1 MRPPYGLF
9 VLVLAYTG
17 VRFGEVAGVRRR
29 FVEPAGRRLMEHIEA
44 SVDWT
49 GPEVLVFVNLHGLP
63 VRHSTFLHRMW
74 TPAVNADRLDVRPHD
89 LRAPHAT
96 WLYDAGD
103 RPWRSPRGLVT
114 RRRRSRR
121 STMRGGWLGIQR
133 RGE

>member
-1 MRPPYGLF
+1 MRDGVLAVTPGRGIRLPRIAEHGPHVFSPERRRLASLVAVMRPPYGLF

-63 VRHSTFLHRMW
+63 VRH
-74 TPAVNADRLDVRPHD
+74 RPFSI
-89 LRAPHAT
+89 
-96 WLYDAGD
+96 GC
-103 RPWRSPRGLVT
+103 GLP
-114 RRRRSRR
+114 
-121 STMRGGWLGIQR
+121 L
-133 RGE
+133 